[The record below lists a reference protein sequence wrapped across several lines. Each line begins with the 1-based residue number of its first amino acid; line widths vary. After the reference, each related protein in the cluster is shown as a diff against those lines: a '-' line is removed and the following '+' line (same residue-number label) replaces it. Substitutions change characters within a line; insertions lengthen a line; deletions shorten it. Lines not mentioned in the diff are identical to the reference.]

1 MAGKVSAKG
10 AVIALDD
17 SGGSPQTISTDVE
30 SYEIQYE
37 VDTVEVTGE
46 NEGSHNFIAGQKVI
60 GVTLNLYWN
69 TTATTGA
76 WTVVRGIIG
85 SATSKTL
92 SITPE
97 PAGLALSGEFMCSG
111 VQIKGDP
118 KSDIKLG
125 AVKFLV
131 MGSTAPA
138 WA

>member
-1 MAGKVSAKG
+1 MAKISAKG

-30 SYEIQYE
+30 SYEIQYA
-37 VDTVEVTGE
+37 VDVIEVTGM
-46 NEGSHNFIAGQKVI
+46 NEGSHNSIPGQKII

-69 TTATTGA
+69 SAATTGA

-85 SATSKTL
+85 AAASKTL

-97 PAGLALSGEFMCSG
+97 SGAVALSGEYMCDG
-111 VQIKGDP
+111 VAIGGSP
-118 KSDIKLG
+118 ATDIKLG
-125 AVKFLV
+125 AVHFSV
-131 MGSTAPA
+131 MGGTAPA

>member
-1 MAGKVSAKG
+1 MAKISAKG

-17 SGGSPQTISTDVE
+17 SAGTPRTISTDVE
-30 SYEIQYE
+30 SYEIQYA
-37 VDTVEVTGE
+37 VDPIEVTGM
-46 NEGSHNFIAGQKVI
+46 NEGSHNFIPGQLIV

-69 TTATTGA
+69 TAATTGA

-85 SATSKTL
+85 STSSKTL

-97 PAGLALSGEFMCSG
+97 SGGVALSGEFMCDG
-111 VQIKGDP
+111 VAITGSP
-118 KSDIKLG
+118 STDIKLG
-125 AVKFLV
+125 SVHFSV

>member
-1 MAGKVSAKG
+1 MAKVSAKG

-17 SGGSPQTISTDVE
+17 SAGTPRTISTDVE
-30 SYEIQYE
+30 SYEIQYA
-37 VDTVEVTGE
+37 VDPVEVTGM
-46 NEGSHNFIAGQKVI
+46 NEGSHNFIPGQLII

-69 TTATTGA
+69 GAATTGA

-85 SATSKTL
+85 SSTSKTL

-97 PAGLALSGEFMCSG
+97 SGGVALSGEYMCTG
-111 VQIKGDP
+111 VTITGSP
-118 KSDIKLG
+118 STDIKLG
-125 AVKFLV
+125 AVKFEV

>member
-1 MAGKVSAKG
+1 MAKVSAKG

-17 SGGSPQTISTDVE
+17 SAGTARTISTDVE
-30 SYEIQYE
+30 SYEIQYA
-37 VDTVEVTGE
+37 VDPIEVTGM
-46 NEGSHNFIAGQKVI
+46 NEGSHNFIPGQLIV

-69 TTATTGA
+69 GAATTGA

-85 SATSKTL
+85 NSTSKTL

-97 PAGLALSGEFMCSG
+97 SGGVALSGEYMCDG
-111 VQIKGDP
+111 VTITGSP
-118 KSDIKLG
+118 ATDIKLG
-125 AVKFLV
+125 AVHFSV

>member
-1 MAGKVSAKG
+1 MAKVSAKG

-17 SGGSPQTISTDVE
+17 SAGTPRTISTDVE
-30 SYEIQYE
+30 SYEIQYA
-37 VDTVEVTGE
+37 VDPIEVTGM
-46 NEGSHNFIAGQKVI
+46 NEGSHNFIPGQLIV

-69 TTATTGA
+69 GAATTGA

-85 SATSKTL
+85 NSTSKTL

-97 PAGLALSGEFMCSG
+97 SGGVALSGEYMVDG
-111 VQIKGDP
+111 VTITGSP
-118 KSDIKLG
+118 ATDIKLG
-125 AVKFLV
+125 AVHFSV

>member
-17 SGGSPQTISTDVE
+17 SAGTPRTISTSVE
-30 SYEIQYE
+30 SYEIEYA
-37 VDTVEVTGE
+37 VDEVEVTGM
-46 NEGSHNFIAGQKVI
+46 NEGSHNFTPGQLVI
-60 GVTLNLYWN
+60 GVTLNVLWD

-76 WTVVRGIIG
+76 WTVIRGIIG
-85 SATSKTL
+85 STSSKTL

-97 PAGLALSGEFMCSG
+97 SGAVALSGEFMCTG
-111 VQIKGDP
+111 VSISGDP
-118 KSDIKLG
+118 GSAIKLG
-125 AVKFLV
+125 AVKFVV

>member
-1 MAGKVSAKG
+1 MAKISAKG

-17 SGGSPQTISTDVE
+17 SAGTPRTISTDVE
-30 SYEIQYE
+30 SYEIEYK
-37 VDTVEVTGE
+37 VDEVEVTGM
-46 NEGSHNFIAGQKVI
+46 NEGSHNSIPGQNII
-60 GVTLNLYWN
+60 GITLNLYWN
-69 TTATTGA
+69 AAATTGA

-85 SATSKTL
+85 SSSSKTL

-97 PAGLALSGEFMCSG
+97 SGGLALSGEYMCSG
-111 VQIKGDP
+111 VQITGNP
-118 KSDIKLG
+118 GSDIKLG